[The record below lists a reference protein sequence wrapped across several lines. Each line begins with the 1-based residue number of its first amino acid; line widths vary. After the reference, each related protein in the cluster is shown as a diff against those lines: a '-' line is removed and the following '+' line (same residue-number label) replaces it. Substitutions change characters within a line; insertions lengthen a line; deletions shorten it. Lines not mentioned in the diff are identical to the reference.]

1 MQEQAPI
8 TLSALRAQLW
18 KRVQADPGE
27 LALAAH
33 ALFGRAPEA
42 EDWPELLDF
51 VATEWVGANGRVAH
65 EEFALPGWID
75 EVRTALWTVDGWEGQ
90 LVLLRDCATD
100 EEIAVRAPGAETDL
114 PRRTVLRAR
123 VLPWQGETV
132 FFGEPG
138 LYGQHGVI
146 GRMQLLSA
154 WRDSPEPTTLARQ
167 RELRRAFALQR
178 DQQSAFVDHFGG
190 DFVRAPGLG
199 SRLGEFLHHYLFER
213 PSSRFGGLTPAV
225 AVRARLGRDPSR
237 VELRLG
243 DELAQSPDAA
253 ALYDTV
259 EGLAVFLHAPT
270 RDDAQEQLATMRDP
284 SARAAPSC
292 LPCFEEEDATEP
304 AFRTP

>member
-8 TLSALRAQLW
+8 TLSALRAELW
-18 KRVQADPGE
+18 TRVQTDANE
-27 LALAAH
+27 LALAAQ
-33 ALFGRAPEA
+33 ALFGRVPEA

-51 VATEWVGANGRVAH
+51 VACEWVAANGRVAH
-65 EEFALPGWID
+65 EGLDLPGWID
-75 EVRTALWTVDGWEGQ
+75 GVRTALWTVDGWEGQ

-100 EEIAVRAPGAETDL
+100 EEIAVRAPGAEGDL

-123 VLPWQGETV
+123 VVPWQGETV

-138 LYGQHGVI
+138 LFGQHGVI

-154 WRDSPEPTTLARQ
+154 WRDSPEPTTFARQ

-178 DQQSAFVDHFGG
+178 DQQSAFVAHFGG
-190 DFVRAPGLG
+190 DFVRAPDLG
-199 SRLGEFLHHYLFER
+199 PRLGNFLHHYLFER
-213 PSSRFGGLTPAV
+213 PSTRFGGLTPAV
-225 AVRARLGRDPSR
+225 AARSRIGRDPNR
-237 VELRLG
+237 VELRLV

-253 ALYDTV
+253 ALFDDMD
-259 EGLAVFLHAPT
+259 GFAVLLHAST
-270 RDDAQEQLATMRDP
+270 RDDARSQLTTMRDA
-284 SARAAPSC
+284 STRASPSC